1 MPTISRLVLNFVMLI
16 GIMRFVVDQ
25 QVQDIE
31 MPENL
36 KLNTFLQEFHSE
48 CSHPACGFGFYG
60 FAFGQSPFPVPKLV
74 QDALVR
80 NADKGAYAAVP
91 GIPELR
97 HAISGYNRHYFG
109 MDVAPERIYVGPG
122 TKELI
127 FNLLEVLHGT
137 VILPTPAWLGYL
149 PQIRFLKKNFH
160 MLPSGTNKKI
170 SPDDL
175 RRLALR
181 LHDRQK
187 ILILNNP
194 NNPTGLLYD
203 KSELEAIADVCREQ
217 NITVI
222 SDEIYAQTTYDFSKF
237 TSMGKIYPEGTFV
250 TNGLSKS
257 HAAGGYRLGY
267 VIFPQHAVDLKG
279 QFKKILATEYTA
291 VSTPIQHAAVA
302 GFEVSREM
310 DEYFTITRSIHQMMG
325 EYTLHAL
332 SAIEGVKTT
341 KPDATFY
348 LLADF
353 NAFADDLQN
362 ARISTSQKLSESLI
376 VHPYHTAIVGGDS
389 LVLER
394 TDFSARI
401 AYVDYDGSAVYQKY
415 LDDKPKSGSERLE
428 FVKNN
433 APKVVAGIKMIDRFF
448 NDLRKNT
455 LDAQHSSHPQ
465 SLSDASQDAGR
476 LLVSNAARIPPLTQ
490 TDHRY

>member
-1 MPTISRLVLNFVMLI
+1 LKFI
-16 GIMRFVVDQ
+16 VDQ
-25 QVQDIE
+25 QVEDIE

-36 KLNTFLQEFHSE
+36 KLNTFLQEFHSDCPHPE
-48 CSHPACGFGFYG
+48 CSFGFYG

-74 QDALVR
+74 QEALIK

-97 HAISGYNRHYFG
+97 NAISKYNKHYFD
-109 MDVAPERIYVGPG
+109 MDIDPERIYVGPG

-127 FNLLEVLHGT
+127 FNLLEILHGT

-149 PQIRFLKKNFH
+149 PQIRFLKKNYH
-160 MLPSGTNKKI
+160 MLPTRANKKF
-170 SPDDL
+170 SPNDL
-175 RRLALR
+175 RKLALR
-181 LHDRQK
+181 LQDRQK

-194 NNPTGLLYD
+194 HNPTGLLYD
-203 KSELEAIADVCREQ
+203 RLELEEIADVCREQ

-237 TSMGKIYPEGTFV
+237 VSMGKIYPEGTFV

-267 VIFPQHAVDLKG
+267 VIFPQHATDLKG

-302 GFEVSREM
+302 GFEISKEM
-310 DEYFTITRSIHQMMG
+310 DEYFDVTRSIHQIMG
-325 EYTLHAL
+325 EYTYHIL
-332 SAIEGVKTT
+332 SAIDGVKTT
-341 KPDATFY
+341 KPNATFY

-353 NAFADDLQN
+353 NAFATDLQKAN
-362 ARISTSQKLSESLI
+362 IMTSQKLSESLI
-376 VHPYHTAIVGGDS
+376 LHPYHTAIVGGDS

-401 AYVDYDGSAVYQKY
+401 AYVDYNGSEVYQNY
-415 LDDKPKSGSERLE
+415 LEDKPKTSSEKVE

-433 APKVVAGIKMIDRFF
+433 APKVVAGLEMINKFF
-448 NDLRKNT
+448 ENLKKDTNYDLQTQKNSMI
-455 LDAQHSSHPQ
+455 AP
-465 SLSDASQDAGR
+465 
-476 LLVSNAARIPPLTQ
+476 
-490 TDHRY
+490 

>member
-1 MPTISRLVLNFVMLI
+1 MKFI
-16 GIMRFVVDQ
+16 VDQ
-25 QVQDIE
+25 QVEDIE

-36 KLNTFLQEFHSE
+36 KLNPFLQEFHSTCEQPE
-48 CSHPACGFGFYG
+48 CSFGFYG
-60 FAFGQSPFPVPKLV
+60 FAFGQSPFPVP
-74 QDALVR
+74 QSIQNALIK

-97 HAISGYNRHYFG
+97 NAISKYNKHYFA
-109 MDVAPERIYVGPG
+109 MDISPERIYVGPG

-127 FNLLEVLHGT
+127 FNLLEILHGT

-149 PQIRFLKKNFH
+149 PQIRFLQKNYH
-160 MLPSGTNKKI
+160 MLPTRANKKI
-170 SPDDL
+170 SPTDL
-175 RRLALR
+175 QKLALR
-181 LHDRQK
+181 LQDRQK

-203 KSELEAIADVCREQ
+203 RLELEEIADVCREQ
-217 NITVI
+217 NIVVI
-222 SDEIYAQTTYDFSKF
+222 SDEIYAQTTFNFSKF
-237 TSMGKIYPEGTFV
+237 ISMGKIYPEGTFV

-267 VIFPQHAVDLKG
+267 VVFPQHASDLKA

-302 GFEVSREM
+302 GFEISKYM
-310 DEYFTITRSIHQMMG
+310 DEYFEITRNIHHIMG
-325 EYTLHAL
+325 EYAHDAL
-332 SAIEGVKTT
+332 LKIEGVKVT
-341 KPDATFY
+341 KPEATFY

-353 NAFADDLQN
+353 NAFATDLQKVKIN
-362 ARISTSQKLSESLI
+362 TSQKLSESLM

-401 AYVDYDGSAVYQKY
+401 AYVDYDGAKVYESYKKQ
-415 LDDKPKSGSERLE
+415 KPKTHSERTE

-433 APKVVAGIKMIDRFF
+433 APKIVQGIMMIEKFF
-448 NDLRKNT
+448 EDIRNK
-455 LDAQHSSHPQ
+455 
-465 SLSDASQDAGR
+465 
-476 LLVSNAARIPPLTQ
+476 
-490 TDHRY
+490 

>member
-1 MPTISRLVLNFVMLI
+1 
-16 GIMRFVVDQ
+16 MRFVVDQ
-25 QVQDIE
+25 QVEDIE

-36 KLNTFLQEFHSE
+36 KLNTFLQEFHSDCPHNE
-48 CSHPACGFGFYG
+48 CGFGYYG
-60 FAFGQSPFPVPKLV
+60 FAFGQSPFQVPRLV
-74 QDALVR
+74 QEALIKNV
-80 NADKGAYAAVP
+80 NKGAYAPVP

-97 HAISGYNRHYFG
+97 NAISKYNKHYFG
-109 MDVAPERIYVGPG
+109 MDIAPERIYVGPG

-149 PQIRFLKKNFH
+149 PQIRFLKKNYH
-160 MLPSGTNKKI
+160 MLPARANKKI
-170 SPDDL
+170 SPNDL
-175 RRLALR
+175 RKLALR
-181 LHDRQK
+181 LQDRQK

-194 NNPTGLLYD
+194 HNPTGLLYD
-203 KSELEAIADVCREQ
+203 ELELEEIADVCREQ
-217 NITVI
+217 KIIVI

-237 TSMGKIYPEGTFV
+237 VSMGKIYPEGTFV

-267 VIFPQHAVDLKG
+267 VIFPQHAVDLKT

-302 GFEVSREM
+302 GFEISREM
-310 DEYFTITRSIHQMMG
+310 DEYFDVTRSIHHIMS
-325 EYTLHAL
+325 EYTYHTL

-341 KPDATFY
+341 KPNATFY

-353 NAFADDLQN
+353 NSFATELQK
-362 ARISTSQKLSESLI
+362 AKIYTSQKLSESLI

-401 AYVDYDGSAVYQKY
+401 AYVDYDGEKVYQKY
-415 LDDKPKSGSERLE
+415 LENKPKTSSEKLE

-433 APKVVAGIKMIDRFF
+433 APKVVAGLEMIRRFF
-448 NDLRKNT
+448 EDLKRNNMHELQIKQN
-455 LDAQHSSHPQ
+455 
-465 SLSDASQDAGR
+465 SLITTS
-476 LLVSNAARIPPLTQ
+476 
-490 TDHRY
+490 

>member
-1 MPTISRLVLNFVMLI
+1 
-16 GIMRFVVDQ
+16 
-25 QVQDIE
+25 

-36 KLNTFLQEFHSE
+36 KLNTFLKEFHSDCPHPE
-48 CSHPACGFGFYG
+48 CSFGLYG
-60 FAFGQSPFPVPKLV
+60 FAFGQSPFPVPLLM
-74 QDALVR
+74 QEALMK
-80 NADKGAYAAVP
+80 NANQGAYAPVA

-97 HAISGYNRHYFG
+97 DTISKYNKHYFG
-109 MDVAPERIYVGPG
+109 MDIAPERIYVGPG

-127 FNLLEVLHGT
+127 FNLLEILHGT

-160 MLPSGTNKKI
+160 MLPAKPNKKF
-170 SPDDL
+170 SPGDL
-175 RRLALR
+175 RKLALR
-181 LHDRQK
+181 LQDRQK

-194 NNPTGLLYD
+194 HNPTGLLYD
-203 KSELEAIADVCREQ
+203 KFELEEIAYVCREQ
-217 NITVI
+217 NIAII

-237 TSMGKIYPEGTFV
+237 ISMGKIYPEGTFV

-267 VIFPQHAVDLKG
+267 VIFPQHAIDLRR

-302 GFEVSREM
+302 GFEISKEI
-310 DEYFTITRSIHQMMG
+310 DDYFAVTRKIHHLMG
-325 EYTLHAL
+325 EYTYNAL
-332 SAIEGVKTT
+332 SAIEGVKMT

-353 NAFADDLQN
+353 NAFRDDLRR
-362 ARISTSQKLSESLI
+362 AKITTSQKLSESLI

-401 AYVDYDGSAVYQKY
+401 AYVDYNGTKVLQNY
-415 LDDKPKSGSERLE
+415 LDNKPKSSSERVE

-433 APKVVAGIKMIDRFF
+433 APKIVAGIEMIGRFF
-448 NDLRKNT
+448 ENLRKES
-455 LDAQHSSHPQ
+455 LDDLQIQKSLMVTSS
-465 SLSDASQDAGR
+465 
-476 LLVSNAARIPPLTQ
+476 
-490 TDHRY
+490 

>member
-1 MPTISRLVLNFVMLI
+1 
-16 GIMRFVVDQ
+16 
-25 QVQDIE
+25 

-36 KLNTFLQEFHSE
+36 KLNTFLKEFHSNCPHSE
-48 CSHPACGFGFYG
+48 CSFGLYG
-60 FAFGQSPFPVPKLV
+60 FAFGQSPFPVPLLM
-74 QDALVR
+74 QEALMK
-80 NADKGAYAAVP
+80 NANQGAYAPVP

-97 HAISGYNRHYFG
+97 NAISKYNKHYFG
-109 MDVAPERIYVGPG
+109 MDITPERIYVGPG

-127 FNLLEVLHGT
+127 FNLLEILHGT

-149 PQIRFLKKNFH
+149 PQIRFLKKNYH
-160 MLPSGTNKKI
+160 MLPAKSNKKF
-170 SPDDL
+170 SPGDL
-175 RRLALR
+175 RKLALR

-194 NNPTGLLYD
+194 HNPTGLLYD
-203 KSELEAIADVCREQ
+203 KFELEEIAYVCRDQ
-217 NITVI
+217 NIAII

-237 TSMGKIYPEGTFV
+237 VSMGKIYPEGTFV

-267 VIFPQHAVDLKG
+267 VIFPQHAVDLKR

-302 GFEVSREM
+302 GFEISKEM
-310 DEYFTITRSIHQMMG
+310 DIYFDTTRKIHHIMG
-325 EYTLHAL
+325 EYTYNAL
-332 SAIEGVKTT
+332 STIEGIKLT

-353 NAFADDLQN
+353 NAFSTELRKAN
-362 ARISTSQKLSESLI
+362 ITTSQKLSESLI

-401 AYVDYDGSAVYQKY
+401 AYVDYNGTKVLQNY
-415 LDDKPKSGSERLE
+415 LNNEPKTSSERME

-433 APKVVAGIKMIDRFF
+433 APKMVAGIEMIGRFF
-448 NDLRKNT
+448 KNLKNESLHDLQTQQN
-455 LDAQHSSHPQ
+455 LAIPQ
-465 SLSDASQDAGR
+465 S
-476 LLVSNAARIPPLTQ
+476 
-490 TDHRY
+490 

>member
-1 MPTISRLVLNFVMLI
+1 
-16 GIMRFVVDQ
+16 
-25 QVQDIE
+25 

-36 KLNTFLQEFHSE
+36 KLNTFLKEFHSNCPHTD
-48 CSHPACGFGFYG
+48 CSFGLYG
-60 FAFGQSPFPVPKLV
+60 FAFGQSPFPVPLLM
-74 QDALVR
+74 QEALMK
-80 NADKGAYAAVP
+80 NANQGTYAPVP

-97 HAISGYNRHYFG
+97 NAISKYNKHYFG
-109 MDVAPERIYVGPG
+109 MDVSPERIYVGPG

-127 FNLLEVLHGT
+127 FNLLEILHGT

-160 MLPSGTNKKI
+160 MLPSKPNKKF
-170 SPDDL
+170 SPGDL
-175 RRLALR
+175 KRLALR
-181 LHDRQK
+181 LQDRQK

-194 NNPTGLLYD
+194 HNPTGLLYD
-203 KSELEAIADVCREQ
+203 KYELEEIAYVCREQ
-217 NITVI
+217 NITII

-237 TSMGKIYPEGTFV
+237 VSMGKIYPEGTFV

-267 VIFPQHAVDLKG
+267 VIFPKHAVDLRK

-291 VSTPIQHAAVA
+291 VSTPIQYAAVA
-302 GFEVSREM
+302 GFEISKEM
-310 DEYFTITRSIHQMMG
+310 DIYFDVTRKIHHIMG
-325 EYTLHAL
+325 EYTYNAL
-332 SAIEGVKTT
+332 STIKGIKLT

-353 NAFADDLQN
+353 NAFANDLRK
-362 ARISTSQKLSESLI
+362 AKITTSQKLSESLI

-401 AYVDYDGSAVYQKY
+401 AYVDYNGTKALQNY
-415 LDDKPKSGSERLE
+415 LENTPKTSSERAE

-433 APKVVAGIKMIDRFF
+433 APKMVAGIEMIGKFF
-448 NDLRKNT
+448 EDIRRE
-455 LDAQHSSHPQ
+455 SSPNLQTQ
-465 SLSDASQDAGR
+465 SL
-476 LLVSNAARIPPLTQ
+476 LVTQ
-490 TDHRY
+490 S

>member
-1 MPTISRLVLNFVMLI
+1 LKFI
-16 GIMRFVVDQ
+16 VDQ
-25 QVQDIE
+25 QVEDIE

-36 KLNTFLQEFHSE
+36 KLNTFLQEFHSNCPHPE
-48 CSHPACGFGFYG
+48 CSFGFYG
-60 FAFGQSPFPVPKLV
+60 FAFGQSPFPVPKLI
-74 QDALVR
+74 QDALIR

-97 HAISGYNRHYFG
+97 SAISKYNKHYFE
-109 MDVAPERIYVGPG
+109 MDIAPERIYVGPG

-127 FNLLEVLHGT
+127 FNLLEILHGT

-149 PQIRFLKKNFH
+149 PQIRFLKKNYH
-160 MLPSGTNKKI
+160 MLPTRANKKI
-170 SPDDL
+170 SPTSL
-175 RRLALR
+175 KKLALR
-181 LHDRQK
+181 LQDRQK

-203 KSELEAIADVCREQ
+203 KLELEEIADVCREQ

-222 SDEIYAQTTYDFSKF
+222 SDEIYALTTYDFSKF
-237 TSMGKIYPEGTFV
+237 VSMGKIYPEGTFV

-267 VIFPQHAVDLKG
+267 VVFPQHAIDLRR

-302 GFEVSREM
+302 GFEISKEM
-310 DEYFTITRSIHQMMG
+310 DDYFINTRNIHQIMG
-325 EYTLHAL
+325 EYTYNSLT
-332 SAIEGVKTT
+332 AIEGVKVT

-353 NAFADDLQN
+353 NVFESDLQKAKIN
-362 ARISTSQKLSESLI
+362 TSQKLSESLI

-401 AYVDYDGSAVYQKY
+401 AYVDYDGAKVYQEY
-415 LDDKPKSGSERLE
+415 LSNPPNTSSEKIK

-433 APKVVAGIKMIDRFF
+433 APKIVAGLDMIKDFF
-448 NDLRKNT
+448 TNLRNNT
-455 LDAQHSSHPQ
+455 LQESQTKKSSMIT
-465 SLSDASQDAGR
+465 
-476 LLVSNAARIPPLTQ
+476 SN
-490 TDHRY
+490 

>member
-1 MPTISRLVLNFVMLI
+1 
-16 GIMRFVVDQ
+16 
-25 QVQDIE
+25 

-36 KLNTFLQEFHSE
+36 KLNTFLKEFHSNCPHSE
-48 CSHPACGFGFYG
+48 CSFGLYG
-60 FAFGQSPFPVPKLV
+60 FAFGQSPFPVPLLM
-74 QDALVR
+74 QEALMK
-80 NADKGAYAAVP
+80 NANQGAYAPVP

-97 HAISGYNRHYFG
+97 NAISKYNKHYFG
-109 MDVAPERIYVGPG
+109 MDITPERIYVGPG

-127 FNLLEVLHGT
+127 FNLLEILHGT

-149 PQIRFLKKNFH
+149 PQIRFLKKNYH
-160 MLPSGTNKKI
+160 MLPAKSNNKF
-170 SPDDL
+170 SPGDL
-175 RRLALR
+175 RKLALR
-181 LHDRQK
+181 LQDRQK

-194 NNPTGLLYD
+194 HNPTGLLYD
-203 KSELEAIADVCREQ
+203 KFELEEIAYVCRDQ
-217 NITVI
+217 NIAII

-237 TSMGKIYPEGTFV
+237 ISMGKIYPEGTFV

-267 VIFPQHAVDLKG
+267 VIFPQHAVDLKR

-302 GFEVSREM
+302 GFEISKEM
-310 DEYFTITRSIHQMMG
+310 DIYFDTTRKIHHIMG
-325 EYTLHAL
+325 EYTYNAL
-332 SAIEGVKTT
+332 STIEGIKLT

-353 NAFADDLQN
+353 NAFSTELRKAN
-362 ARISTSQKLSESLI
+362 ITTSQKLSESLI

-401 AYVDYDGSAVYQKY
+401 AYVDYNGTRVLQNY
-415 LDDKPKSGSERLE
+415 LNNEPKTSSERME

-433 APKVVAGIKMIDRFF
+433 APKMVAGIEMIGRFF
-448 NDLRKNT
+448 KNLKNESLHDLQTQQN
-455 LDAQHSSHPQ
+455 LAIPQ
-465 SLSDASQDAGR
+465 S
-476 LLVSNAARIPPLTQ
+476 
-490 TDHRY
+490 

>member
-1 MPTISRLVLNFVMLI
+1 MK
-16 GIMRFVVDQ
+16 FVVDQ
-25 QVQDIE
+25 QVEDIE

-36 KLNTFLQEFHSE
+36 KLNTFLQEFHSDCPHPE
-48 CSHPACGFGFYG
+48 CSFGFYG

-74 QDALVR
+74 QEALVK
-80 NADKGAYAAVP
+80 NADKGAYAP
-91 GIPELR
+91 ISGIPELR
-97 HAISGYNRHYFG
+97 NAISKYNKHYFG
-109 MDVAPERIYVGPG
+109 MDVSPERIHVGPG

-127 FNLLEVLHGT
+127 FNLLEILHGT

-149 PQIRFLKKNFH
+149 PQIRFLKKNYH
-160 MLPSGTNKKI
+160 MLPTRSNKKI
-170 SPDDL
+170 SPNNL

-203 KSELEAIADVCREQ
+203 KLELEEISDVCREQ

-237 TSMGKIYPEGTFV
+237 VSMGKIYPEGTFV

-267 VIFPQHAVDLKG
+267 VIFPQHAIELKT

-291 VSTPIQHAAVA
+291 VSTPIQHAAIA
-302 GFEVSREM
+302 GFEISKDM
-310 DEYFTITRSIHQMMG
+310 NEYFEITRSIHQIMG
-325 EYTLHAL
+325 EYTYNAL
-332 SAIEGVKTT
+332 SAIEGVVAT

-353 NAFADDLQN
+353 NHYATDLQN
-362 ARISTSQKLSESLI
+362 SKIFTSQKLSESLI

-401 AYVDYDGSAVYQKY
+401 AYVDYNGSQVYQNY
-415 LDDKPKSGSERLE
+415 LKNKPKSSSEKVE

-433 APKVVAGIKMIDRFF
+433 APKVVAGIDMITKFF
-448 NDLRKNT
+448 ENIKKSSFKNSPT
-455 LDAQHSSHPQ
+455 KSSMMT
-465 SLSDASQDAGR
+465 SS
-476 LLVSNAARIPPLTQ
+476 
-490 TDHRY
+490 

>member
-1 MPTISRLVLNFVMLI
+1 MK
-16 GIMRFVVDQ
+16 FVVDQ
-25 QVQDIE
+25 QVEDIE

-36 KLNTFLQEFHSE
+36 KLNTFLQEFHSDCPHSE
-48 CSHPACGFGFYG
+48 CNFGFYG
-60 FAFGQSPFPVPKLV
+60 FAFGQSPFPVPKLI
-74 QDALVR
+74 QEALIK

-97 HAISGYNRHYFG
+97 NAISKYNKHYFG
-109 MDVAPERIYVGPG
+109 LDIAPERIYVGPG

-127 FNLLEVLHGT
+127 FNLLEILHGT

-149 PQIRFLKKNFH
+149 PQIRFLKKNYH
-160 MLPSGTNKKI
+160 MLPTRANKKI
-170 SPDDL
+170 SPNNL
-175 RRLALR
+175 RKLALR

-203 KSELEAIADVCREQ
+203 KLELEEIADVCREQ

-222 SDEIYAQTTYDFSKF
+222 SDEIYALTTYDFSKF
-237 TSMGKIYPEGTFV
+237 VSMGTIFPEGTFV

-267 VIFPQHAVDLKG
+267 VVFPQHAVDLRR

-302 GFEVSREM
+302 GFEISKEM
-310 DEYFTITRSIHQMMG
+310 DDYFTVTRNIHQIMG
-325 EYTLHAL
+325 EYTYNAL
-332 SAIEGVKTT
+332 TAIEGVTAT

-353 NAFADDLQN
+353 NVFATDLQN
-362 ARISTSQKLSESLI
+362 ANIITSQKLSESLI

-401 AYVDYDGSAVYQKY
+401 AYVDYDGSKVYQEY
-415 LDDKPKSGSERLE
+415 LKNTPKSSSEKLE

-433 APKVVAGIKMIDRFF
+433 APKVVAGIDMIAEFF
-448 NDLRKNT
+448 RDLKKNT
-455 LDAQHSSHPQ
+455 LSEYQNKKSS
-465 SLSDASQDAGR
+465 
-476 LLVSNAARIPPLTQ
+476 LVAPS
-490 TDHRY
+490 

>member
-1 MPTISRLVLNFVMLI
+1 MK
-16 GIMRFVVDQ
+16 FVVDQ
-25 QVQDIE
+25 QVEDIE

-36 KLNTFLQEFHSE
+36 KLNTFLQEFHSDCPHPE
-48 CSHPACGFGFYG
+48 CSFGFYG
-60 FAFGQSPFPVPKLV
+60 FAFGQSPFPVPKLI
-74 QDALVR
+74 QEALVK
-80 NADKGAYAAVP
+80 NSDKGAYAP
-91 GIPELR
+91 ISGIPELR
-97 HAISGYNRHYFG
+97 NAISKYNKYYFG
-109 MDVAPERIYVGPG
+109 MDVSPERIHVGPG

-127 FNLLEVLHGT
+127 FNLLEILHGT

-149 PQIRFLKKNFH
+149 PQIRFLKKNYH
-160 MLPSGTNKKI
+160 MLPTGSNKKI
-170 SPDDL
+170 SPNNL

-203 KSELEAIADVCREQ
+203 KLELEEISDVCREQ

-237 TSMGKIYPEGTFV
+237 VSMGKIYPEGTFV

-267 VIFPQHAVDLKG
+267 VVFPQHAIDLKT

-302 GFEVSREM
+302 GFEISKEM
-310 DEYFTITRSIHQMMG
+310 DEYFQITRNIHQIMG
-325 EYTLHAL
+325 EYTYQAL
-332 SAIEGVKTT
+332 SSIEGVKAT

-353 NAFADDLQN
+353 NYYATDLQK
-362 ARISTSQKLSESLI
+362 AKIFTSQKLSESLI
-376 VHPYHTAIVGGDS
+376 IHPYHTAIVGGDS

-401 AYVDYDGSAVYQKY
+401 AYVDYDGSKVYQNY
-415 LDDKPKSGSERLE
+415 LDNTPQTASEKEE

-433 APKVVAGIKMIDRFF
+433 APKVVAGIDMIIQFF
-448 NDLRKNT
+448 ENIKNT
-455 LDAQHSSHPQ
+455 SFIDSQNKKN
-465 SLSDASQDAGR
+465 SLINTS
-476 LLVSNAARIPPLTQ
+476 
-490 TDHRY
+490 

>member
-1 MPTISRLVLNFVMLI
+1 
-16 GIMRFVVDQ
+16 
-25 QVQDIE
+25 

-36 KLNTFLQEFHSE
+36 KLNTFLQEFHSDCPHAE
-48 CSHPACGFGFYG
+48 CSFGFYG
-60 FAFGQSPFPVPKLV
+60 FAFGQSPFPVPKLI
-74 QDALVR
+74 QDALVK

-97 HAISGYNRHYFG
+97 SAISKYNKHYFG

-127 FNLLEVLHGT
+127 FNLLEILHGT

-149 PQIRFLKKNFH
+149 PQIRFLKKNYH
-160 MLPSGTNKKI
+160 MLPTRANKKI
-170 SPDDL
+170 SSTDL
-175 RRLALR
+175 RKLALR
-181 LHDRQK
+181 LQDRQK

-194 NNPTGLLYD
+194 HNPTGLLYD
-203 KSELEAIADVCREQ
+203 RLELEEIADVCREQ

-222 SDEIYAQTTYDFSKF
+222 SDEIYALTTYDFSKF
-237 TSMGKIYPEGTFV
+237 VSMGKIYPEGTFV

-267 VIFPQHAVDLKG
+267 VVFPQHAVDLKA

-302 GFEVSREM
+302 GFEISKEM
-310 DEYFTITRSIHQMMG
+310 DEYFDVTRSIHQIMG
-325 EYTLHAL
+325 DYTYHAL
-332 SAIEGVKTT
+332 TGIDGVKAT

-353 NAFADDLQN
+353 NAFAPDLQR
-362 ARISTSQKLSESLI
+362 AKITTSQKLSESLI

-401 AYVDYDGSAVYQKY
+401 AYVDYDGVKVYQKY
-415 LDDKPKSGSERLE
+415 LENKPKSHSEKLE
-428 FVKNN
+428 FVKKN
-433 APKVVAGIKMIDRFF
+433 APNVVAGIDMIADFF
-448 NDLRKNT
+448 ANLRNDSLCDLENKKSSMVT
-455 LDAQHSSHPQ
+455 L
-465 SLSDASQDAGR
+465 
-476 LLVSNAARIPPLTQ
+476 N
-490 TDHRY
+490 

>member
-1 MPTISRLVLNFVMLI
+1 
-16 GIMRFVVDQ
+16 
-25 QVQDIE
+25 

-36 KLNTFLQEFHSE
+36 KLNTFLQEFHSDCPHPE
-48 CSHPACGFGFYG
+48 CSFGFYG

-74 QDALVR
+74 QDALIK

-97 HAISGYNRHYFG
+97 NSISKYNKYYFG
-109 MDVAPERIYVGPG
+109 MDIDPERIYVGPG

-127 FNLLEVLHGT
+127 FNLLEILHGT

-149 PQIRFLKKNFH
+149 PQIRFLKKNYH
-160 MLPSGTNKKI
+160 MLPTRANKKF
-170 SPDDL
+170 SPSDL
-175 RRLALR
+175 RKLALR
-181 LHDRQK
+181 LQDRQK

-194 NNPTGLLYD
+194 HNPTGLLYD
-203 KSELEAIADVCREQ
+203 RLELEEIADVCREQ

-237 TSMGKIYPEGTFV
+237 VSMGKIYPEGTFV

-267 VIFPQHAVDLKG
+267 VIFPQHATDLKR

-302 GFEVSREM
+302 GFEISKEM
-310 DEYFTITRSIHQMMG
+310 DEYFEVTRSIHQIMG
-325 EYTLHAL
+325 EYTYHIL
-332 SAIEGVKTT
+332 STIEGAKTT
-341 KPDATFY
+341 KPNATFY

-353 NAFADDLQN
+353 NAFAPDLQKAN
-362 ARISTSQKLSESLI
+362 IMTSQKLSESLI
-376 VHPYHTAIVGGDS
+376 IHPYHTAIVGGDS

-401 AYVDYDGSAVYQKY
+401 AYVDYNGSEVYQNY
-415 LDDKPKSGSERLE
+415 LENKPKTSSEKVE

-433 APKVVAGIKMIDRFF
+433 APKVVAGLEVINKFF
-448 NDLRKNT
+448 ENLKKDNYYDLQTQKN
-455 LDAQHSSHPQ
+455 SVVVP
-465 SLSDASQDAGR
+465 
-476 LLVSNAARIPPLTQ
+476 
-490 TDHRY
+490 

>member
-1 MPTISRLVLNFVMLI
+1 MLLK
-16 GIMRFVVDQ
+16 FVVDQ
-25 QVQDIE
+25 QVEDIE

-36 KLNTFLQEFHSE
+36 KLNTFLQEFHSDCPHPE
-48 CSHPACGFGFYG
+48 CSFGYYG
-60 FAFGQSPFPVPKLV
+60 FAFGQSPFPVPKLI
-74 QDALVR
+74 QEALIKNV
-80 NADKGAYAAVP
+80 DKGAYAAVP

-97 HAISGYNRHYFG
+97 NAISKYNKHYFG
-109 MDVAPERIYVGPG
+109 MDIAPERIYVGPG

-149 PQIRFLKKNFH
+149 PQIRFLKKNYH
-160 MLPSGTNKKI
+160 MLPTRANKKI
-170 SPDDL
+170 SPNDL
-175 RRLALR
+175 RKLALR
-181 LHDRQK
+181 LQDRQK

-203 KSELEAIADVCREQ
+203 RLELEEIADVCREQ

-222 SDEIYAQTTYDFSKF
+222 SDEIYALTTYDFSKF
-237 TSMGKIYPEGTFV
+237 VSMGAIYPEGTFV

-267 VIFPQHAVDLKG
+267 VVFPQHAIDLRR

-302 GFEVSREM
+302 GFEISKEM
-310 DEYFTITRSIHQMMG
+310 DEYFDVTRNIHQIMG
-325 EYTLHAL
+325 DYTYHAL
-332 SAIEGVKTT
+332 TAIEGVKVT

-353 NAFADDLQN
+353 NTFAHDLQK
-362 ARISTSQKLSESLI
+362 AKIFTSQKLSESLM

-401 AYVDYDGSAVYQKY
+401 AYVDYDGAKVYESYQNQ
-415 LDDKPKSGSERLE
+415 KPKTSSEKIE

-433 APKVVAGIKMIDRFF
+433 APKIVAGIEMIAKFF
-448 NDLRKNT
+448 EAIKKDDVN
-455 LDAQHSSHPQ
+455 
-465 SLSDASQDAGR
+465 
-476 LLVSNAARIPPLTQ
+476 
-490 TDHRY
+490 

>member
-1 MPTISRLVLNFVMLI
+1 MKFI
-16 GIMRFVVDQ
+16 VDQ
-25 QVQDIE
+25 QVEDIE

-36 KLNTFLQEFHSE
+36 KLNTFLKEFHSGCPHSE
-48 CSHPACGFGFYG
+48 CSFGLYG
-60 FAFGQSPFPVPKLV
+60 FAFGQSPFPVPLLM
-74 QDALVR
+74 QEALMK
-80 NADKGAYAAVP
+80 NANQGAYAPVP

-97 HAISGYNRHYFG
+97 NAISKYNKHYFG
-109 MDVAPERIYVGPG
+109 MDITPERIYVGPG

-127 FNLLEVLHGT
+127 FNLLEILHGT

-149 PQIRFLKKNFH
+149 PQIRFLKKNYH
-160 MLPSGTNKKI
+160 MLPAKSNKKF
-170 SPDDL
+170 SPGDL
-175 RRLALR
+175 RKLALR

-194 NNPTGLLYD
+194 HNPTGLLYD
-203 KSELEAIADVCREQ
+203 KFELEEIAYVCRDQ
-217 NITVI
+217 NIAII

-237 TSMGKIYPEGTFV
+237 ISMGKIYPEGTFV

-267 VIFPQHAVDLKG
+267 VIFPQHAVDLKR

-302 GFEVSREM
+302 GFEISKEM
-310 DEYFTITRSIHQMMG
+310 DIYFDTTRKIHHIMG
-325 EYTLHAL
+325 EYTYNAL
-332 SAIEGVKTT
+332 STIEGIKLT

-353 NAFADDLQN
+353 NAFSTELRKAN
-362 ARISTSQKLSESLI
+362 ITTSQKLSESLI

-401 AYVDYDGSAVYQKY
+401 AYVDYNGTKVLQNY
-415 LDDKPKSGSERLE
+415 LNNEPKTSSERME

-433 APKVVAGIKMIDRFF
+433 APKMVAGIEMIGRFF
-448 NDLRKNT
+448 KNLKNESLHDLQTQQN
-455 LDAQHSSHPQ
+455 LAIPQ
-465 SLSDASQDAGR
+465 S
-476 LLVSNAARIPPLTQ
+476 
-490 TDHRY
+490 